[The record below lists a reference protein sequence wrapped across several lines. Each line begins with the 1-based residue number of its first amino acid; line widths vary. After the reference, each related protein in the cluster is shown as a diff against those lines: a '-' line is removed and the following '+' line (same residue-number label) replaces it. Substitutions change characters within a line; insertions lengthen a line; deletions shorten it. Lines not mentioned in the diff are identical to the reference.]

1 MEVDTPYPMEGLESV
16 QYGVSNGL
24 DTMYWVFLGVGTT
37 FDIFQ
42 NIHLLYLQY
51 DVLVFSGYG
60 VLFIFPLWYLI
71 PLPPLLVP
79 SLPLPLPLPP
89 TTSPTYAEAPLG
101 YRAAEI
107 RLRAASP
114 STHHPSE
121 IPLPPLLLPSTTHG
135 DDLPEANMPLQKR
148 AHFTTPTG
156 RFEVGDSSST
166 AAARQAGQTLAH
178 RVDYGFI
185 DTIESSIRAS
195 ESRVMTVV
203 RVVNERVTNLATTQR
218 QETHELQV
226 HCEDTQYD
234 QALLGAQV
242 SILRRE
248 RRYFRSMAS
257 SYGREAIIARQQ
269 RIKDEDRLTAYI
281 QHKHDR
287 FRDLVCVAEAGPQ
300 DGPEDVGSC

>member
-1 MEVDTPYPMEGLESV
+1 MTITEDCRKYISSEQFEGFSVSNTEGLHKG
-16 QYGVSNGL
+16 YDRTKYPFNYK
-24 DTMYWVFLGVGTT
+24 T
-37 FDIFQ
+37 
-42 NIHLLYLQY
+42 NIN
-51 DVLVFSGYG
+51 
-60 VLFIFPLWYLI
+60 
-71 PLPPLLVP
+71 
-79 SLPLPLPLPP
+79 
-89 TTSPTYAEAPLG
+89 
-101 YRAAEI
+101 RAAEI

-185 DTIESSIRAS
+185 DTIEASIRAS

-226 HCEDTQYD
+226 RCEDTQYD
-234 QALLGAQV
+234 RALLGAQA
-242 SILRRE
+242 
-248 RRYFRSMAS
+248 M
-257 SYGREAIIARQQ
+257 EAQIRALQRDVDVLQRQ
-269 RIKDEDRLTAYI
+269 RIRDEDRLTDYI
-281 QHKHDR
+281 QHEHDR
-287 FRDLVCVAEAGPQ
+287 FRDLVRVVEAGPQ
-300 DGPEDVGSC
+300 DGPEDVGSCC